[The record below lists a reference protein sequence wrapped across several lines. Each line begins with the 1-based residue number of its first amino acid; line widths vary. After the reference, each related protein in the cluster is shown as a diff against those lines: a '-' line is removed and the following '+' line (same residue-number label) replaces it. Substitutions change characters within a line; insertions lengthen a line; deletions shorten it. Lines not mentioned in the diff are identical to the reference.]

1 MRLELVSG
9 RESLMGH
16 SVPAGVSLVMVAGLM
31 SGSCMLP
38 SKFVRAWKWENVWL
52 VFSVV
57 SLVIIPWILAVA
69 FVGHL
74 LEAYRALALQ
84 QLAIPML
91 LGAGWGIAQILFGVS
106 VKRLGLGIA
115 YGIIVGLGAVFGTLV
130 PLFVQQRGLT
140 EKHALRLILGGVV
153 VMSIGIFLTAW
164 SGQMK
169 EPAAAVDQSPS
180 HRSYLAAIF
189 LAVLSGLMAPMLN
202 YSFAFGQDI
211 AKTAVGFGN
220 QPAHAAYAVWPVA
233 LAGGLVPNAVY
244 GLWLLG
250 KNRTWA
256 LFRRTPPDFLRSSLM
271 GVLWM
276 GAFALYG
283 MSATYLG
290 ALGTSIGWGL
300 LQIFMIMTATM
311 AGVLTGEW
319 KHACRS
325 ARLLLGAGIAGLTV
339 AIVLLAASS
348 V

>member
-1 MRLELVSG
+1 ME
-9 RESLMGH
+9 H

-57 SLVIIPWILAVA
+57 SLVIIPWILAVT
-69 FVGHL
+69 FVGRL
-74 LEAYRALALQ
+74 FETYRALALQ
-84 QLAIPML
+84 QLAIPIL

-115 YGIIVGLGAVFGTLV
+115 YAIIVGLGAVLGTLV
-130 PLFVQQRGLT
+130 PLFVQQRALAK
-140 EKHALRLILGGVV
+140 EHALRLILSGVV

-164 SGQMK
+164 SGQIK
-169 EPAAAVDQSPS
+169 ERAAAVHQSRS
-180 HRSYLAAIF
+180 SRSYLAAIF
-189 LAVLSGLMAPMLN
+189 LAVLCGLMAPMLN

-211 AKTAVGFGN
+211 AKAAVMFGN
-220 QPAHAAYAVWPVA
+220 QPVNAAYAVWPVG
-233 LAGGLVPNAVY
+233 LAGGLLPNVAY
-244 GLWLLG
+244 SLWLLG

-256 LFRRTPPDFLRSSLM
+256 LFRSAPPDFLRSSLM

-276 GAFALYG
+276 GAFAFYG

-290 ALGTSIGWGL
+290 ALGTSVGWGL
-300 LQIFMIMTATM
+300 LQIFMIITATL

-319 KHACRS
+319 KDACRS
-325 ARLLLGAGIAGLTV
+325 ARVLLCSGIAGLTA
-339 AIVLLAASS
+339 AIVLLAVGS

>member
-1 MRLELVSG
+1 
-9 RESLMGH
+9 MGH
-16 SVPAGVSLVMVAGLM
+16 LVLTGVSLVMIAGLM

-52 VFSVV
+52 VFSVF
-57 SLVIIPWILAVA
+57 SLVVIPWILAIA
-69 FVGHL
+69 FVGRL
-74 LEAYRALALQ
+74 FETYRALALQ
-84 QLAIPML
+84 QLAIPIL

-115 YGIIVGLGAVFGTLV
+115 YAIIVGLGAVLGTLV
-130 PLFVQQRGLT
+130 PLFVQQKALANEHT
-140 EKHALRLILGGVV
+140 LRLILIGVV

-164 SGQMK
+164 SGQIK
-169 EPAAAVDQSPS
+169 ERAAALHQSPS
-180 HRSYLAAIF
+180 HGSYLAAIL
-189 LAVLSGLMAPMLN
+189 LAVLCGLMAPMLN

-211 AKTAVGFGN
+211 AKAAVVLGN
-220 QPAHAAYAVWPVA
+220 QPIHAAYAVWPVA
-233 LAGGLVPNAVY
+233 LAGGFVPNAAY
-244 GLWLLG
+244 SLWLLV
-250 KNRTWA
+250 KNQTWA
-256 LFRRTPPDFLRSSLM
+256 LFRATPPDFLRSSLM

-290 ALGTSIGWGL
+290 ALGTSVGWGL

-319 KHACRS
+319 NHACRS
-325 ARLLLGAGIAGLTV
+325 ARLLLGSGIAGLTV
-339 AIVLLAASS
+339 AIALLAASS

>member
-1 MRLELVSG
+1 
-9 RESLMGH
+9 MGH
-16 SVPAGVSLVMVAGLM
+16 PVVAGVSLVMVAGLM

-69 FVGHL
+69 FVGRL
-74 LEAYRALALQ
+74 FETYRVLTLQ
-84 QLAIPML
+84 QFAIPML

-115 YGIIVGLGAVFGTLV
+115 YAIIVGLGAVLGTLV
-130 PLFVQQRGLT
+130 PLFVQQRALT
-140 EKHALRLILGGVV
+140 NEHALRLILSGVV

-164 SGQMK
+164 SGQIK
-169 EPAAAVDQSPS
+169 ERAAAVHQRPP
-180 HRSYLAAIF
+180 HGSYFAAIF
-189 LAVLSGLMAPMLN
+189 LAVLCGLMAPMLN

-211 AKTAVGFGN
+211 AKAAVSFGN
-220 QPAHAAYAVWPVA
+220 QPVHAAYAVWPVA
-233 LAGGLVPNAVY
+233 LAGGLVPNAAY
-244 GLWLLG
+244 SLWLLV

-256 LFRRTPPDFLRSSLM
+256 LFRSTPPDFLRSSLM

-276 GAFALYG
+276 GAFGLYG

-290 ALGTSIGWGL
+290 ALGTSVGWGL

-325 ARLLLGAGIAGLTV
+325 ARLFLGSGIAGLTV